1 MTTIL
6 MSTYNG
12 ARYLHQQ
19 IDSIVAQTDHDWRL
33 IIRDDGSTDATPAIL
48 GYYAKAH
55 PERISVMS
63 DNRRNVGA
71 LRSFERLLEQVPAEA
86 DYVMFADQ
94 DDVWLPEKVA
104 VTKAKMQEL
113 EAVHGKQK
121 PIVVHT
127 DLKVVNQDLKEM
139 HPSFWRF
146 SNIRPEILDRDVHYL
161 GICNAVTGCA
171 MMMNRAALT
180 ISLPFADY
188 AFMHDWWIAEKVM
201 TEGGIVCPLAQP
213 TILYRQHLSNVVGA
227 VSYRFTLLDWA
238 NKWKLSKRSYDA
250 GHPLVWKNALQFI
263 LWKTKYFFLLHT
275 AK

>member
-1 MTTIL
+1 

-12 ARYLHQQ
+12 ARYLHEQ
-19 IDSIVAQTDHDWRL
+19 IDSIVAQTDRDWRL
-33 IIRDDGSTDATPAIL
+33 IVRDDGSTDATPAIL

-71 LRSFERLLEQVPAEA
+71 LRSFERLLEQVPADA